1 MCECVQSYMC
11 VMCVNEQLLQCT
23 FVIHNR
29 WHVICVVLIDLGRL
43 RKVDR
48 IFVFGEPEVSVVGI
62 GSNDFSIFR
71 LFELLVEKKWILNSL
86 QFPSRSAIFTL
97 CLPACLC
104 DCLLPIFQSACC

>member
-1 MCECVQSYMC
+1 M
-11 VMCVNEQLLQCT
+11 
-23 FVIHNR
+23 
-29 WHVICVVLIDLGRL
+29 VLIGLGRL

-97 CLPACLC
+97 CLAACH
-104 DCLLPIFQSACC
+104 